1 MVCLWLFSVLRDI
14 LTWSRAVLRDNE
26 DADYGSAFSFEPD
39 THNLKEVRGECMSLK
54 SARSCQ
60 LSGRELSTE
69 RTGATQPPTTGHGWS
84 CGRGQGERCGTP
96 WGQAHGS
103 GSLRYADA
111 KILFFSVYT
120 KSLHTFFRDYAIC
133 SASIMVSESC
143 KTEAW

>member
-54 SARSCQ
+54 SARGCQ

-84 CGRGQGERCGTP
+84 CGGGQGE
-96 WGQAHGS
+96 
-103 GSLRYADA
+103 
-111 KILFFSVYT
+111 
-120 KSLHTFFRDYAIC
+120 
-133 SASIMVSESC
+133 
-143 KTEAW
+143 